1 MNENMV
7 AEVRKRWNR
16 FVDAFHALGAE
27 TRGMTPAAASV
38 LLVAAAEFASD
49 NSKGYQPLLAGVP
62 RFAAFSVNRIV
73 DIRCDYFG
81 CPEFWDVDINY
92 QRAKITQAGVD
103 YVNLHFDVFNILFEG
118 S

>member
-1 MNENMV
+1 MRDTFTLPLTFITFTWTTFTLNN
-7 AEVRKRWNR
+7 
-16 FVDAFHALGAE
+16 FSTALPIAI
-27 TRGMTPAAASV
+27 ALASSATSNV
-38 LLVAAAEFASD
+38 YLFD
-49 NSKGYQPLLAGVP
+49 TW